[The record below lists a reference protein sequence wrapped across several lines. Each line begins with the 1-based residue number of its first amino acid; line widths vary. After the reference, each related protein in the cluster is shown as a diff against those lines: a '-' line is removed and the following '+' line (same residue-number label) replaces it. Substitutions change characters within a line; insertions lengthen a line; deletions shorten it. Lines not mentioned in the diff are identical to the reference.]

1 MSKSRRNEPPDTDI
15 ADATGDQ
22 VRGRLPMMVLLVD
35 DSIDEREMY
44 AEYLRTRGYCTLQA
58 ATAHDGFR
66 MAADLA
72 PAVVVTD
79 VRLAGTEDGLA
90 LTSRLKHD
98 AATRGSFVIVLSAT
112 VFDAARAAASE
123 AGCDRF
129 LAKPCLP
136 AELEAAVVEM
146 VGQRA

>member
-1 MSKSRRNEPPDTDI
+1 VSAGTPLR
-15 ADATGDQ
+15 
-22 VRGRLPMMVLLVD
+22 VLLVD
-35 DSIDEREMY
+35 DSIDERERY
-44 AEYLRTRGYCTLQA
+44 AEYLRTRGFCTLQA

-79 VRLAGTEDGLA
+79 IKLPGSEDGLA

-98 AATRGSFVIVLSAT
+98 
-112 VFDAARAAASE
+112 E
-123 AGCDRF
+123 RF
-129 LAKPCLP
+129 LPKPCEP